1 MKNNRLII
9 AGVVGQLLLYVAS
22 FPAFA
27 DNKVSFSGS
36 VMDEP
41 PCIFN
46 EGAPVVVDFGTT
58 VITTRIDGVIYS
70 KEVAYNLVCTSPPSN
85 TLRLQVKGTAS
96 SFDSNKLATDK
107 PDLAIAITADSKE
120 LPVNQ
125 WLNFTNPARPLLK
138 VVPVKKTDAVL
149 KGGVFS
155 ATGTIMVDY
164 Q

>member
-1 MKNNRLII
+1 MKNKKFII
-9 AGVVGQLLLYVAS
+9 VGIVGNLTLLAS
-22 FPAFA
+22 LFPAFA
-27 DNKVSFSGS
+27 SNRVNFSGS
-36 VMDEP
+36 VLEEP

-46 EGAPVVVDFGTT
+46 EGAPVVVDFGTA
-58 VITTRIDGVIYS
+58 VITTRIDGVNYS
-70 KEVAYNLVCTSPPSN
+70 KEVAYSLVCTSPPSN

-107 PDLAIAITADSKE
+107 PDLAISITADNKD
-120 LPVNQ
+120 LPVNH

-149 KGGVFS
+149 KGGMFS